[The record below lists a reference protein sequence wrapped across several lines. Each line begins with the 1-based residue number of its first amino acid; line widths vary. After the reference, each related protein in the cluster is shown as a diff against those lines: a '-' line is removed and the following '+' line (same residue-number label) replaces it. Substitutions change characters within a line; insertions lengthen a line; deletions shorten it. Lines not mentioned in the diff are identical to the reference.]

1 MFKHGSHDQSR
12 HNPHKGGGGA
22 GMAGISNVK
31 VGEYETYD
39 DTDESKVQIIE
50 ARYQTEEGKNYILRQ
65 ENLKYNDGRNEIEVR
80 AYEPKENKGLKP
92 VGSLQTSYRDEHTSA
107 IIDGVVVDEEYQRQ
121 GIATAMLGMVRTY
134 NPGNKTI
141 EHSYSLTEDAQAW
154 ARVTKHGTHDQS
166 SHNPHK
172 GGRGSGGG
180 GVATRTFEAGQDEQI
195 HAALKDEQGAYIN
208 TLSEEQLK
216 SVAGY
221 QAEGTYEDVN
231 GFLRGE
237 KGPIAPADEAIIG
250 TLDGVIEGAGFQ
262 YNTTV
267 YRGVSDTDGQFRDL
281 KVGDVIIEKGF
292 SSTSP
297 NPAVAEAF
305 ANSSVIQG
313 QPVVL
318 EIDVPFGQPALASD
332 VASMKLFGYDII
344 QDDPMIVEIT
354 GFTRLNEV
362 TLPRGLNMEV
372 IKVTDKENA
381 RYVKV
386 KINK

>member
-1 MFKHGSHDQSR
+1 MFTGIVLYRKSNGNEIVYSGTREDEMMGYVRTKQGVTFAEQTIGSILARGYWQVVTEDVKKHGS
-12 HNPHKGGGGA
+12 
-22 GMAGISNVK
+22 
-31 VGEYETYD
+31 
-39 DTDESKVQIIE
+39 
-50 ARYQTEEGKNYILRQ
+50 
-65 ENLKYNDGRNEIEVR
+65 
-80 AYEPKENKGLKP
+80 
-92 VGSLQTSYRDEHTSA
+92 
-107 IIDGVVVDEEYQRQ
+107 
-121 GIATAMLGMVRTY
+121 
-134 NPGNKTI
+134 
-141 EHSYSLTEDAQAW
+141 
-154 ARVTKHGTHDQS
+154 HDQS

-180 GVATRTFEAGQDEQI
+180 GVSTRTFEAGQDEEI
-195 HAALKDEQGAYIN
+195 HAALKAEQGAYID
-208 TLSEEQLK
+208 TLSDKQLT
-216 SVAGY
+216 SVANY
-221 QAEGTYEDVN
+221 QSEGTYDQVN
-231 GFLRGE
+231 GYLRGE
-237 KGPIAPADEAIIG
+237 IGPISPEDKELIG

-267 YRGVSDTDGQFRDL
+267 YRGVSDTDGQFKQL
-281 KVGDVIIEKGF
+281 QVGDVILEKGY

-318 EIDVPFGQPALASD
+318 EIDVPFGQPAIASD

-344 QDDPMIVEIT
+344 QDDPMMVELT

-362 TLPRGLNMEV
+362 TLPRGLTMEV
-372 IKVTDKENA
+372 VKVTDKENA

>member
-1 MFKHGSHDQSR
+1 MMFT
-12 HNPHKGGGGA
+12 
-22 GMAGISNVK
+22 GIVLYRKSN
-31 VGEYETYD
+31 G
-39 DTDESKVQIIE
+39 
-50 ARYQTEEGKNYILRQ
+50 
-65 ENLKYNDGRNEIEVR
+65 NEIVYSGKR
-80 AYEPKENKGLKP
+80 G
-92 VGSLQTSYRDEHTSA
+92 DEL
-107 IIDGVVVDEEYQRQ
+107 
-121 GIATAMLGMVRTY
+121 LGYVRTAQ
-134 NPGNKTI
+134 GVTFTEQTI
-141 EHSYSLTEDAQAW
+141 GSILARGYWQVVTED
-154 ARVTKHGTHDQS
+154 VTKHGSHDQS

-180 GVATRTFEAGQDEQI
+180 GEGTTRTFQAGQDEEI
-195 HAALKDEQGAYIN
+195 HAALKAEQGAYIE

-237 KGPIAPADEAIIG
+237 KGPISPEDEAIIG
-250 TLDGVIEGAGFQ
+250 TLDGVIEGTGFQ

-267 YRGVSDTDGQFRDL
+267 YRGVSDTDGQFREL
-281 KVGDVIIEKGF
+281 KVGDVILEKGY

-305 ANSSVIQG
+305 ANSTVIQG

-332 VASMKLFGYDII
+332 VASSKLFGYDII
-344 QDDPMIVEIT
+344 QDDPMMVEIT

-362 TLPRGLNMEV
+362 TLPRGLSM
-372 IKVTDKENA
+372 KVTEVRDTENA

-386 KINK
+386 KITK

>member
-1 MFKHGSHDQSR
+1 MFT
-12 HNPHKGGGGA
+12 
-22 GMAGISNVK
+22 GIVLYRKSN
-31 VGEYETYD
+31 G
-39 DTDESKVQIIE
+39 
-50 ARYQTEEGKNYILRQ
+50 
-65 ENLKYNDGRNEIEVR
+65 NEIIYSGMR
-80 AYEPKENKGLKP
+80 K
-92 VGSLQTSYRDEHTSA
+92 DELM
-107 IIDGVVVDEEYQRQ
+107 GY
-121 GIATAMLGMVRTY
+121 VRT
-134 NPGNKTI
+134 NQGVTFAEQTI
-141 EHSYSLTEDAQAW
+141 GSILARGYWQVVTED
-154 ARVTKHGTHDQS
+154 VTKHGTHDQS

-180 GVATRTFEAGQDEQI
+180 GGATRTFEAGQDEQI
-195 HAALKDEQGAYIN
+195 HAALKAEQGAYID

-221 QAEGTYEDVN
+221 QSEGTYEDVN

-237 KGPIAPADEAIIG
+237 KGPISPEDEAIIG

-267 YRGVSDTDGQFRDL
+267 YRGVSDTDGQFREL
-281 KVGDVIIEKGF
+281 KVGDVILENGY

-305 ANSSVIQG
+305 ANSAVIQG

>member
-1 MFKHGSHDQSR
+1 VIFTGIVLYRKSNGNEIVYSGKRGDELLGYVRTNQGVTYPEQTIGSILARGYWQVVEEDVAKHGS
-12 HNPHKGGGGA
+12 
-22 GMAGISNVK
+22 
-31 VGEYETYD
+31 
-39 DTDESKVQIIE
+39 
-50 ARYQTEEGKNYILRQ
+50 
-65 ENLKYNDGRNEIEVR
+65 
-80 AYEPKENKGLKP
+80 
-92 VGSLQTSYRDEHTSA
+92 
-107 IIDGVVVDEEYQRQ
+107 
-121 GIATAMLGMVRTY
+121 
-134 NPGNKTI
+134 
-141 EHSYSLTEDAQAW
+141 
-154 ARVTKHGTHDQS
+154 HDQS

-180 GVATRTFEAGQDEQI
+180 EGTTRTFERGQDEEI
-195 HAALKDEQGAYIN
+195 HAALKAEQGAYIE

-237 KGPIAPADEAIIG
+237 KGPIAPEDEAIIE

-267 YRGVSDTDGQFRDL
+267 YRGISDTDGQFREL
-281 KVGDVIIEKGF
+281 KVGDVILEKGY

-305 ANSSVIQG
+305 ANSTVIQG

-332 VASMKLFGYDII
+332 VASSKLFGYDII
-344 QDDPMIVEIT
+344 QDDPMMVEIT
-354 GFTRLNEV
+354 GFSRLNEV
-362 TLPRGLNMEV
+362 TLPRGLSM
-372 IKVTDKENA
+372 KVTEVRDTENA

-386 KINK
+386 KITK